1 VWNIKKSLF
10 AHKKSLLNQIMKNL
24 DNPELHINF
33 PVPARL
39 KSQNSKNPEQSDLW
53 ERDQKTFFAAQ
64 ILNFLDVYPLK
75 MFSRNRPA
83 EKARSNIRK
92 FCESILFENPANI
105 NVNKRKSLIADAL
118 QILPRLDEN
127 QSRMFF

>member
-1 VWNIKKSLF
+1 
-10 AHKKSLLNQIMKNL
+10 
-24 DNPELHINF
+24 
-33 PVPARL
+33 
-39 KSQNSKNPEQSDLW
+39 
-53 ERDQKTFFAAQ
+53 
-64 ILNFLDVYPLK
+64 

-127 QSRMFF
+127 QSRTDFAQLVIRLFNSTMPGKNKVFYNQQKN